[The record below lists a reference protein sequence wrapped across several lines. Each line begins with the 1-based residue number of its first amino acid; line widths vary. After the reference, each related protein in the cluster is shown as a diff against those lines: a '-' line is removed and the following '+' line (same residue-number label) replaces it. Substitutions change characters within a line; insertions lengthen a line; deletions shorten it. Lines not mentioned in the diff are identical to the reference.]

1 MLTDIFL
8 TLLGNDH
15 SVCLDISS
23 LMTVI
28 YILGLFKCH
37 LGSSCS
43 IFETLKQLMLSANHP
58 TQLTTTWEKKK
69 EKTLRR

>member
-1 MLTDIFL
+1 MLTDVFL

-28 YILGLFKCH
+28 YILGLSKMSFG
-37 LGSSCS
+37 L
-43 IFETLKQLMLSANHP
+43 
-58 TQLTTTWEKKK
+58 
-69 EKTLRR
+69 